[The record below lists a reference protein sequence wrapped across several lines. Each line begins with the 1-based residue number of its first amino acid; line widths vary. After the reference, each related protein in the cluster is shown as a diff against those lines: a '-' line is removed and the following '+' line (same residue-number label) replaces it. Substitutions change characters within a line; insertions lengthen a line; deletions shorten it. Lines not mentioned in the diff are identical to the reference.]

1 MTLNLSKV
9 FISLYDEEG
18 GQENIAIILKSIFLI
33 QNYGEMIK
41 TVIEAHKWKKWNSFD
56 YLSLCNNYI

>member
-18 GQENIAIILKSIFLI
+18 GQENIAIILKSIFLL
-33 QNYGEMIK
+33 QKYGKMIK
-41 TVIEAHKWKKWNSFD
+41 TVIETHKKEKVKLF
-56 YLSLCNNYI
+56 SLFVPVK